1 MMGNRYFGILVVLG
15 LLAVVCS
22 PAGAAAA
29 LQTVNYA
36 QLVTTTTAAQ
46 VCAAPCECMA
56 QSGAIAKWGANGYTQ
71 CSKTICSRG
80 PVNGV
85 ITPYYCFRPLV
96 TVTTTAAPVCAAPCE
111 CMSEGSAQT
120 KWGANGYDQ
129 CSQTKCG
136 QAPTLAAVIPYYC
149 FKPKTTVTPVCTAPC
164 ECLAKSAADTK
175 WGANGYTQCSQAA
188 CGRADTLAAVI
199 PYYCYKPLAVT
210 TTTPA
215 PVCAAPCECMAKS
228 AADAKW
234 GANGYDQCSQAAC
247 GRADTLAAVI
257 PYYCYKP
264 KAVTGSVL
272 VPAGVSVINRTP
284 VKVNTT
290 QSIHVLARVD
300 PVIMLLDSDN
310 DGIINRDDNCISVS
324 NPGQADTDPG
334 YTVCG
339 MSGDQPGVSYDDCV
353 TSAPGDGVGDAC
365 DNCPA
370 VINPDQE
377 DSDAQSKCSV
387 QTADKGGGVLC
398 TKISD
403 GFGDACDNCP
413 YVFNP
418 DQPDRDGDG
427 VGDDCDNCEFR
438 DNGNQLDSDHDKLGN
453 SCDLCPSVAADPD
466 YTWQQDKDAPG
477 NSDSDNDGVG
487 DDCDCDDWLQ
497 GAHETGIDCGGV
509 CPACIACTWCGEKV
523 TPFRIRDT
531 PENKIDVI
539 FVPNRTYNG
548 NRALFL
554 ADVRTV
560 ITTAYLR
567 SDAIRANV
575 AKFNFYTYA
584 DEASV
589 YTYGSSPSFTAP
601 AGGCTV
607 FDDATTFADSI
618 SVMHPNDLRDWSGSG
633 CSRRVFTSEPVSY
646 RTFVHESG
654 HSVFGLKDEYC
665 CDSHYSTNPPDP
677 NIFSSKSSCEDY
689 ADDHGTP
696 RADCVNFCPA
706 YSGNCGSTGFWKIDP
721 NVDVMRCSQACN
733 DCGATGMCQFG
744 DACLRRVNTIL
755 ETYP

>member
-1 MMGNRYFGILVVLG
+1 MAGDWHLGILVFLG
-15 LLAVVCS
+15 FLVVVCS
-22 PAGAAAA
+22 PVGAEAA

-36 QLVTTTTAAQ
+36 QLVTTTAAAP

-56 QSGAIAKWGANGYTQ
+56 QSGAAAKWGANGYTQ

-96 TVTTTAAPVCAAPCE
+96 TTTEAVPVCTAPCE
-111 CMSEGSAQT
+111 CMSEGNAQT

-149 FKPKTTVTPVCTAPC
+149 FKPKTTTTPPVCQAPC
-164 ECLAKSAADTK
+164 ECLAKSAADVK
-175 WGANGYTQCSQAA
+175 WGANGYTQCSQTR
-188 CGRADTLAAVI
+188 CGQADTLTALVL
-199 PYYCYKPLAVT
+199 YYCYKPLT
-210 TTTPA
+210 TTTTTNA
-215 PVCAAPCECMAKS
+215 
-228 AADAKW
+228 
-234 GANGYDQCSQAAC
+234 
-247 GRADTLAAVI
+247 
-257 PYYCYKP
+257 
-264 KAVTGSVL
+264 L
-272 VPAGVSVINRTP
+272 VPAGVVTINRTL

-290 QSIHVLARVD
+290 QSIHALARVD
-300 PVIMLLDSDN
+300 PVIMLMDSDN
-310 DGIINRDDNCISVS
+310 DGIINRDDNCISVT

-334 YTVCG
+334 LTVCG
-339 MSGDQPGVSYDDCV
+339 MSGDMPGVSYDDCV
-353 TSAPGDGVGDAC
+353 TSSPGDGVGDAC

-370 VINPDQE
+370 IVNPDQE
-377 DSDAQSKCSV
+377 DSDVQSKCSV
-387 QTADKGGGVLC
+387 QTVDKGGGVLC
-398 TKISD
+398 IPISD

-413 YVFNP
+413 NVFNP
-418 DQPDRDGDG
+418 DQLDRDGDG

-438 DNGNQLDSDHDKLGN
+438 DNGNQLDSDHDKIGN
-453 SCDLCPSVAADPD
+453 ACDLCPSVAADPAHS
-466 YTWQQDKDAPG
+466 WQQDKDMPG
-477 NSDSDNDGVG
+477 SLDTDNDGVG

-497 GAHETGIDCGGV
+497 GARETGIDCGGV

-523 TPFRIRDT
+523 TPFRIRGT

-554 ADVRTV
+554 ADVRKV
-560 ITTAYLR
+560 ITTSYLR
-567 SDAIRANV
+567 SDPIRMNV

-589 YTYGSSPSFTAP
+589 FAYGSSPSFTPP

-618 SVMHPNDLRDWSGSG
+618 SILHPNDLRDWSGSG
-633 CSRRVFTSEPVSY
+633 CSRRIFSSEPVSY

-654 HSVFGLKDEYC
+654 HSIFGLKDEYC
-665 CDSHYSTNPPDP
+665 CDSHYATNPPDP
-677 NIFSSKSSCEDY
+677 NIFPSASSCHDY
-689 ADDHGTP
+689 ADDNGMA

-733 DCGATGMCQFG
+733 DCGVDGMCQFG
-744 DACLRRVNTIL
+744 EACLKRVNTIL
-755 ETYP
+755 GTYP